1 MLFIFH
7 GNCMNGINNMGGTNY
22 LYTLRHLN
30 ATRFVSFGGV
40 MSHIQRVLLHPG
52 TCLVRPWVHLPWKEE
67 DADDRAGF
75 MDSRGEEGGDMADLE
90 GPTEGHALYI
100 LGFMY
105 LGRKRMLVTVT
116 EWASWMAEGRKVG
129 MWQTW
134 KGQLKDQKE
143 ALHVDTHE
151 CPRTSIMHGALQIG
165 LCARWGFCCMSW
177 SWKGRL

>member
-1 MLFIFH
+1 
-7 GNCMNGINNMGGTNY
+7 
-22 LYTLRHLN
+22 
-30 ATRFVSFGGV
+30 
-40 MSHIQRVLLHPG
+40 
-52 TCLVRPWVHLPWKEE
+52 
-67 DADDRAGF
+67 